1 MSKIPH
7 EIITDI
13 FQQLP
18 VKSLL
23 RFRSLSK
30 PICSLIDG
38 PDFIKFHLYHSITAK
53 SNHSVILKE
62 WDLFTVDFDTLSDA
76 VEVKHHPLYA
86 AGGTEVIGSVNG
98 LVFLRHSERNLAVYN
113 LSTREW
119 KKCFVVEIKP
129 PRRDLITGY
138 VYYGFGYDSVGDDYK
153 GVRMAQFVREDEGG
167 GGGGGYGDG
176 GGGLGCEYEV
186 RVYSLKNDKWKKI
199 EDLPICLKL
208 LSKQFF
214 HVLHRRGYGVF
225 AGHALHWI
233 IPQRRQLGIRD
244 CVLGF
249 DIRNDKFFEL
259 PQPNYES
266 KGMSFQVDVGV
277 LEGNLC
283 VMCNYEYVC
292 VDVWVM
298 REYGM
303 KESWCKMF
311 SVQGIKWIGAFMFL
325 RPLTY
330 SKDGGKVLLEV
341 NDEKLVWYDWKNK
354 HAKVVKIR
362 GGPNS
367 YGSEMYVESLVRIN
381 DGDRNG
387 WKKQQEIDEEEEK
400 RKADRK
406 KRDNFLSVGFKLKL

>member
-1 MSKIPH
+1 MSKIPL
-7 EIITDI
+7 EIITEI

-18 VKSLL
+18 VRSLL

-30 PICSLIDG
+30 PICSLIDD
-38 PDFIKFHLYHSITAK
+38 PDFIKLHLNHSITTK
-53 SNHSVILKE
+53 SNLSVILKE
-62 WDLFTVDFDTLSDA
+62 WELYTVDFDTLSAA

-113 LSTREW
+113 LSTREL

-129 PRRDLITGY
+129 PRRDWIAGY

-153 GVRMAQFVREDEGG
+153 VVRMAQFIREDDGG
-167 GGGGGYGDG
+167 VGGDG
-176 GGGLGCEYEV
+176 DGVGGLDCEYDV
-186 RVYSLKNDKWKKI
+186 KVYSLKNDKWKKI
-199 EDLPICLKL
+199 EDLPIRLRL

-233 IPQRRQLGIRD
+233 VPQRRQLGIRD

-249 DIRNDKFFEL
+249 DIRDDKFFEI

-266 KGMSFQVDVGV
+266 KGMNFQVDIGV

-283 VMCNYEYVC
+283 VMCNYEHVC

-298 REYGM
+298 REYGL

-311 SVQGIKWIGAFMFL
+311 SVQGIRWISAFMFL
-325 RPLTY
+325 RPLIY

-354 HAKVVKIR
+354 RAKVVKIR
-362 GGPNS
+362 GGPSS
-367 YGSEMYVESLVRIN
+367 YGSEMYAESLVRIN

-387 WKKQQEIDEEEEK
+387 WKEQQEIDEEEEEK
-400 RKADRK
+400 RKAEK